1 METASGGLV
10 ADTMH
15 IMVSTAPPLL
25 AVVLGALLGA
35 VLGRWP
41 LAAWAMANLTDE
53 RRPERGIRLAS
64 CLATAATFAV
74 IAGRFA
80 DASGWAVLP
89 ALLVFAAASTVL
101 AIVDLVE
108 KRLPNAVIAPAL
120 IAIAVLLVIAA
131 ALTGEW
137 LRLAWVL
144 AGGAGMFAV
153 YLVLA
158 LISPRSMGMGDVK
171 LAALIGAL
179 LGWFGLSCWLVG
191 LVAAFIVGGVVAL
204 VALALRRVTLRGSI
218 PFGPSMLVGAM
229 VALVLAG

>member
-1 METASGGLV
+1 MH
-10 ADTMH
+10 TM
-15 IMVSTAPPLL
+15 TPDAATLL
-25 AVVLGALLGA
+25 AIALGALVGAALGW
-35 VLGRWP
+35 WP
-41 LAAWAMANLTDE
+41 LAAWTLANLAGE
-53 RRPERGIRLAS
+53 RRPVRGIRVVA
-64 CLATAATFAV
+64 CLATAATFALL
-74 IAGRFA
+74 AWRFA

-101 AIVDLVE
+101 AVVDLAE

-120 IAIAVLLVIAA
+120 IAVAVLLVVAA

-137 LRLAWVL
+137 LRLAWAL
-144 AGGAGMFAV
+144 AGGAGMFAA

-171 LAALIGAL
+171 LAALIGAV

-191 LVAAFIVGGVVAL
+191 LVAAFIVGGVVAI

-229 VALVLAG
+229 VAVVLCGG